1 MDGGLL
7 SLRWNDHRQTFFK
20 MLSGVRKRE
29 AYCDVTLACDG
40 RFYPVH
46 KLVLSTCSDFFDEM
60 FEKTACKHPVI
71 VVANVAYKD
80 LEALL
85 NYMYLGEVNVLQNDL
100 TGLMKAAE
108 ALRIKGLAEP
118 VNAPSTKDIRESKR
132 SSLWEDDL
140 PDGKRK
146 RSEEVPPTATTDND
160 RTGRREMQKSRI
172 TSNDSETSRHKAQV
186 PSSGSNSSNSTDQ
199 PGATSSAEMLSHSAN
214 QDMGASSQSDAD
226 NEPVDKALRPEVK
239 MEDVLVKEEPA
250 GWFPETEEG
259 LDSLQFSEADT
270 GLAYAPQQTTFRSG
284 CLPWELAAAAAT
296 QAHVLDSQLPHG
308 LPGPSRMQGRPNK
321 MCSIKGCSCHCQTPP
336 CTSSLPEVEE
346 DSDGPS
352 EAGQENAAPQ
362 HSGKLTHDLDKSMDE
377 SAAPLKS
384 AKFTQHSERSEDESA
399 TPLQSGKLA
408 HHLKASNSKNM
419 MVDESNTE
427 INCSCAKIM
436 PRENVIGVMA
446 KKEDDNSVRK
456 ISGKVDRESLQQD
469 GLLTLNT
476 ETSNSEEKDVFSNC
490 EANTTGN
497 TDSQDTIPGAIPGDG
512 RFLEISE
519 LFNLVLLN
527 TPCGREIP
535 AGRKDNVYFLMDN
548 RDNVRRRKMGMK
560 SKYKDDCGEWST
572 KGSCNRHYYMLHK
585 GRLAY
590 LIKKNGLYCREVKN
604 KPVPIEP
611 QPSESDIV
619 IVNKYHVFLKRKV
632 DYKRR
637 ISFFE
642 KLPLGMEEKTELAVV
657 EYVGTLE

>member
-308 LPGPSRMQGRPNK
+308 LPGPSRMQGMDNYLQPEELQQGTCYQILSNEDCSRAREKARRKRHYERQKLKHNTDKDYREK
-321 MCSIKGCSCHCQTPP
+321 MRRKWRERKARQRSKG
-336 CTSSLPEVEE
+336 
-346 DSDGPS
+346 
-352 EAGQENAAPQ
+352 
-362 HSGKLTHDLDKSMDE
+362 DKSRE
-377 SAAPLKS
+377 H
-384 AKFTQHSERSEDESA
+384 HSKD
-399 TPLQSGKLA
+399 TG
-408 HHLKASNSKNM
+408 
-419 MVDESNTE
+419 
-427 INCSCAKIM
+427 I
-436 PRENVIGVMA
+436 
-446 KKEDDNSVRK
+446 
-456 ISGKVDRESLQQD
+456 RESLYYA
-469 GLLTLNT
+469 
-476 ETSNSEEKDVFSNC
+476 SPKV
-490 EANTTGN
+490 
-497 TDSQDTIPGAIPGDG
+497 
-512 RFLEISE
+512 E
-519 LFNLVLLN
+519 LYQV
-527 TPCGREIP
+527 
-535 AGRKDNVYFLMDN
+535 
-548 RDNVRRRKMGMK
+548 
-560 SKYKDDCGEWST
+560 
-572 KGSCNRHYYMLHK
+572 
-585 GRLAY
+585 
-590 LIKKNGLYCREVKN
+590 
-604 KPVPIEP
+604 
-611 QPSESDIV
+611 
-619 IVNKYHVFLKRKV
+619 
-632 DYKRR
+632 
-637 ISFFE
+637 
-642 KLPLGMEEKTELAVV
+642 
-657 EYVGTLE
+657 

>member
-308 LPGPSRMQGRPNK
+308 LPGPSRMQGDVLKFELQERQ
-321 MCSIKGCSCHCQTPP
+321 IHY
-336 CTSSLPEVEE
+336 SSEEQRQRYKKYETTRRSRNFVESWRIE
-346 DSDGPS
+346 FEWVCYDTT
-352 EAGQENAAPQ
+352 
-362 HSGKLTHDLDKSMDE
+362 KRVMTCKTC
-377 SAAPLKS
+377 LKYG
-384 AKFTQHSERSEDESA
+384 T
-399 TPLQSGKLA
+399 
-408 HHLKASNSKNM
+408 
-419 MVDESNTE
+419 
-427 INCSCAKIM
+427 
-436 PRENVIGVMA
+436 
-446 KKEDDNSVRK
+446 EDDKKSRFVSGNTNFKRLSLVRH
-456 ISGKVDRESLQQD
+456 QQ
-469 GLLTLNT
+469 
-476 ETSNSEEKDVFSNC
+476 SQIHRRC
-490 EANTTGN
+490 EA
-497 TDSQDTIPGAIPGDG
+497 
-512 RFLEISE
+512 
-519 LFNLVLLN
+519 
-527 TPCGREIP
+527 
-535 AGRKDNVYFLMDN
+535 
-548 RDNVRRRKMGMK
+548 
-560 SKYKDDCGEWST
+560 
-572 KGSCNRHYYMLHK
+572 
-585 GRLAY
+585 
-590 LIKKNGLYCREVKN
+590 
-604 KPVPIEP
+604 
-611 QPSESDIV
+611 
-619 IVNKYHVFLKRKV
+619 
-632 DYKRR
+632 RR
-637 ISFFE
+637 IADLNLCVSTATM
-642 KLPLGMEEKTELAVV
+642 GI
-657 EYVGTLE
+657 

>member
-308 LPGPSRMQGRPNK
+308 LPGPSRMQGILQLKSGATTDHLMIGTSQRRDNK
-321 MCSIKGCSCHCQTPP
+321 LYVAGFAYTKNRSRGVRAYWRCSDRTCPGRLVLLGNDVVKAGKHSHPPEPDGKTTADLNMDNYLQPEELQQGTCYQILSNEDCSRAREKARRKRHYERQKLKHNTDKDYREKMRRKWRERKARQRSKG
-336 CTSSLPEVEE
+336 
-346 DSDGPS
+346 
-352 EAGQENAAPQ
+352 
-362 HSGKLTHDLDKSMDE
+362 DKSRE
-377 SAAPLKS
+377 H
-384 AKFTQHSERSEDESA
+384 HSKD
-399 TPLQSGKLA
+399 TG
-408 HHLKASNSKNM
+408 
-419 MVDESNTE
+419 
-427 INCSCAKIM
+427 I
-436 PRENVIGVMA
+436 
-446 KKEDDNSVRK
+446 
-456 ISGKVDRESLQQD
+456 RESLYYA
-469 GLLTLNT
+469 
-476 ETSNSEEKDVFSNC
+476 SPKV
-490 EANTTGN
+490 
-497 TDSQDTIPGAIPGDG
+497 
-512 RFLEISE
+512 E
-519 LFNLVLLN
+519 LYQV
-527 TPCGREIP
+527 
-535 AGRKDNVYFLMDN
+535 
-548 RDNVRRRKMGMK
+548 
-560 SKYKDDCGEWST
+560 
-572 KGSCNRHYYMLHK
+572 
-585 GRLAY
+585 
-590 LIKKNGLYCREVKN
+590 
-604 KPVPIEP
+604 
-611 QPSESDIV
+611 
-619 IVNKYHVFLKRKV
+619 
-632 DYKRR
+632 
-637 ISFFE
+637 
-642 KLPLGMEEKTELAVV
+642 
-657 EYVGTLE
+657 

>member
-308 LPGPSRMQGRPNK
+308 LPGPSRMQGTEDPSQPGPMNEKLEMTRSLEAAGSHRVSSQARPTNETFVAT
-321 MCSIKGCSCHCQTPP
+321 CSPDLSGSPKGSSQGISMNEKFVMTHFLEA
-336 CTSSLPEVEE
+336 SSLHKALSQTSFVDIGTLDLSFPKRFSKSLIKKILTTRFIPDTHWKPPQRQFGKYRRRVPE
-346 DSDGPS
+346 
-352 EAGQENAAPQ
+352 
-362 HSGKLTHDLDKSMDE
+362 
-377 SAAPLKS
+377 
-384 AKFTQHSERSEDESA
+384 KFFNNEQYPTLRYS
-399 TPLQSGKLA
+399 T
-408 HHLKASNSKNM
+408 
-419 MVDESNTE
+419 V
-427 INCSCAKIM
+427 
-436 PRENVIGVMA
+436 
-446 KKEDDNSVRK
+446 
-456 ISGKVDRESLQQD
+456 QD
-469 GLLTLNT
+469 GLYCAPCVAFQNT
-476 ETSNSEEKDVFSNC
+476 DAILVGKPLQDWSNAIRHTSYHLQSEGHKFAINMAAKFLSSFESEKVGSESSSEFSLVITGQ
-490 EANTTGN
+490 ETTGN
-497 TDSQDTIPGAIPGDG
+497 A
-512 RFLEISE
+512 
-519 LFNLVLLN
+519 V
-527 TPCGREIP
+527 REGP
-535 AGRKDNVYFLMDN
+535 
-548 RDNVRRRKMGMK
+548 
-560 SKYKDDCGEWST
+560 
-572 KGSCNRHYYMLHK
+572 
-585 GRLAY
+585 
-590 LIKKNGLYCREVKN
+590 
-604 KPVPIEP
+604 
-611 QPSESDIV
+611 PS
-619 IVNKYHVFLKRKV
+619 
-632 DYKRR
+632 
-637 ISFFE
+637 
-642 KLPLGMEEKTELAVV
+642 P
-657 EYVGTLE
+657 